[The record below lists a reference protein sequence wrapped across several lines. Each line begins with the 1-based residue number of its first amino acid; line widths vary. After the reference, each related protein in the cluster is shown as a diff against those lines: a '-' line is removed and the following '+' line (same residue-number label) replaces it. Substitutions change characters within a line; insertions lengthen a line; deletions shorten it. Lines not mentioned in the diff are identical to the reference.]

1 MKYKKILTWAC
12 TAALF
17 LTGCTTDTASNGRWM
32 EDSNAVRIQASAGS
46 TLTRSNPIDES
57 KQTGFN
63 DGDKIS
69 VRNRN
74 ITVNYT
80 LNGEIWQPVD
90 NDKYLV
96 WDKNDLKF
104 EAYYPCDGKNTFSVG
119 YIKQDQSNEEALAQS
134 DYMRITSNNLTE
146 VPSDKHLRLQLQR
159 QTARLIF
166 KIQKFNDEFS
176 ERVKVTD
183 LKIYSQE
190 NTNGNSAWEVIRP
203 YQQNGDGGV
212 NTTYTALVIPG
223 VIYAELNT
231 SENSYNSE
239 GEPQALNLETGELEA
254 GKSYTYNLIVGKN
267 KVTVGGVTVAEWKT
281 GNTLQGGVAEEED
294 LTPYVTMSAASKQ
307 TFKMTCTGSYTLPD
321 LEYSVNNG
329 TWQKVVANQGVDFG
343 GDLGSLRL
351 RGICPNGT
359 ATDYK
364 NYSTITF
371 SDPSVEVECSGDIR
385 TLIDYTA
392 YDAVA
397 TENSS
402 FISLFNG
409 CSVLTSAPKLHAT
422 ALKESCYRQMFEG
435 CTSLEQA
442 PDLPAT
448 ELQDLCYHS
457 MFKGCIA
464 LTQAPVL
471 QATALKEQCYRQMF
485 EGCTS
490 LTQAPVLPARELQ
503 NYCYFSMFSGCTAL
517 TQAPVLPATELK
529 NYCYYS
535 MFSGCTSLA
544 QAPMLS
550 AKELGWY
557 CYSNMFKGCTSLVK
571 APALPATTLQPSCY
585 SYMFANCEKL
595 TEAPVLKAMK
605 MESNS
610 YKNMFEG
617 CKSLVNAPDLPAT
630 TLNINCYQS
639 MFSGCTSLK
648 KAPELRAKKFE
659 ERCYCWMFQ
668 DCKNLESVTMLTNE
682 YGSSPLVSWLK
693 GAGTEAKNRRTLK
706 VYSKEIYNKI
716 VKTYDPQ
723 MPDIWKIGANCKVL
737 DKDGVEITTTE

>member
-17 LTGCTTDTASNGRWM
+17 LTGCTTDTANNGRWM

-46 TLTRSNPIDES
+46 TLTRSNPIATDE

-63 DGDKIS
+63 QGDMIS

-80 LNGEIWQPVD
+80 FDGEKLWVPE

-96 WDKNDLKF
+96 WDEKDLTF
-104 EAYYPCDGKNTFSVG
+104 EAYYPYDGKNDFSVG
-119 YIKQDQSNEEALAQS
+119 YIKKNQSTPEALAQS
-134 DYMRITSNNLTE
+134 DYMNITSKLQSI
-146 VPSDKHLRLQLQR
+146 PSDKHLTLKLQR
-159 QTARLIF
+159 KTARLILR
-166 KIQKFNDEFS
+166 IQHFNDEFS
-176 ERVKVTD
+176 EGVKVTE
-183 LKIYSQE
+183 LGIGCPE
-190 NTNGNSAWEVIRP
+190 NTNGEGSWESIRP

-212 NTTYTALVIPG
+212 GTTYTALVIPG
-223 VIYAELNT
+223 KRTVYITPPNT
-231 SENSYNSE
+231 NPD
-239 GEPQALNLETGELEA
+239 EPGIEDLKVETGELKA
-254 GKSYTYNLIVGKN
+254 GYSYTYNLIVGKN
-267 KVTVGGVTVAEWKT
+267 KVTVGGVTVAEWT
-281 GNTLQGGVAEEED
+281 PGTPLPEGVAEEED
-294 LTPYVTMSAASKQ
+294 LTPYVTMTAASKQ
-307 TFKMTCTGSYTLPD
+307 TFVMKCAGNYTLPD

-329 TWQKVVANQGVDFG
+329 TWKKVVANQGVEFG
-343 GDLGSLRL
+343 DNHGSLRL
-351 RGICPNGT
+351 RGKCPNGT
-359 ATDYK
+359 ATNAN
-364 NYSTITF
+364 NYSWITF
-371 SDPSVEVECSGDIR
+371 SDENVKVDCFGDIR

-392 YDAVA
+392 HENAA
-397 TENSS
+397 TGNCR
-402 FISLFNG
+402 FISLFQN
-409 CSVLTSAPKLHAT
+409 CTALKSAKELLLAK

-457 MFKGCIA
+457 MFKGCTA

-490 LTQAPVLPARELQ
+490 LE
-503 NYCYFSMFSGCTAL
+503 
-517 TQAPVLPATELK
+517 QAPVLPATELQEL
-529 NYCYYS
+529 CYYS
-535 MFSGCTSLA
+535 MFKGCTALTQAPNLPATILKKNCYQSMFEGCTALA
-544 QAPMLS
+544 QAPTLS
-550 AKELGWY
+550 AEELEWY
-557 CYSNMFKGCTSLVK
+557 CYSNMFKGCKSLVK

-668 DCKNLESVTMLTNE
+668 DCKKLESVTMLTNE
-682 YGSSPLVSWLK
+682 NYDSSLFNWLK
-693 GAGTEAKNRRTLK
+693 GAGTEATKRTLK
-706 VYSKEIYNKI
+706 VDSKDFYNSTI
-716 VKTYDPQ
+716 VKNNPEE
-723 MPDIWKIGANCKVL
+723 WKIGANCTVL
-737 DKDGVEITTTE
+737 DKDGGEITE